1 MQRAGCKVAGSWSF
15 RSQCSTPS
23 LWSWRPAV
31 FVPGAQRSCSDQQQM
46 PMRKMRTRARRLRI
60 GPTSRP
66 SDLVRLLFSRPN
78 VMRLR
83 ISRKLIRTVTGK
95 AFFDIGHSLKDQRS
109 NRRSHLP
116 GYAAYEIS
124 SGDGLPWRGVHFFR
138 AAHFN
143 NRLSDTIECSQPLQ
157 RTSARNPRLCQS
169 KHYPTPEWY
178 AGCSRSHRAVIRVYD
193 EAGNVI

>member
-1 MQRAGCKVAGSWSF
+1 
-15 RSQCSTPS
+15 
-23 LWSWRPAV
+23 
-31 FVPGAQRSCSDQQQM
+31 
-46 PMRKMRTRARRLRI
+46 
-60 GPTSRP
+60 
-66 SDLVRLLFSRPN
+66 
-78 VMRLR
+78 MRLR

-124 SGDGLPWRGVHFFR
+124 SGDGLRWRGVHFFR

-193 EAGNVI
+193 EAANVIETHDHAAISKSDSEGRQLRRPERGLSLSGANITMSYQAGQLRCFTENQLSPSYWH